1 MTRLGTHKV
10 LQLIGRVLFVSALAL
25 LGYVAVVSFDAW
37 RFQARERHELERLLA
52 SRSLLALATSR
63 IPIPATVPMLAGDLF
78 GRMDIPRL
86 GLSVIIRE
94 GTSAATLRRALG
106 HIAGTAMPGVAGN
119 VGVSGHRDTF
129 FRPLQHIRTRD
140 LITLATLQ
148 GEYNYRVVSTRVVG
162 PYDVSVLDP
171 SSDQILTLVTCHP
184 FTFVGPAPNRFIVR
198 AERVG
203 DPL

>member
-1 MTRLGTHKV
+1 MTRLRTHKL
-10 LQLIGRVLFVSALAL
+10 LQFVSRLLFVSALAL
-25 LGYVAVVSFDAW
+25 LGYVGAVAFDAW
-37 RFQARERHELERLLA
+37 RFQARERDELERLLA

-94 GTSAATLRRALG
+94 GTSAATLRRAIG
-106 HIAGTAMPGVAGN
+106 HIDGTALPGVPGN

-129 FRPLQHIRTRD
+129 FRPLQHIRPTD

-148 GEYNYRVVSTRVVG
+148 GEYHYRVVSTKVVG
-162 PYDVSVLDP
+162 PDDVSVLDP
-171 SSDQILTLVTCHP
+171 SGDQILTLVTCHP
-184 FTFVGPAPNRFIVR
+184 FIFVGPAPNRFIVR